1 MKEDKKVT
9 ILAVLEILK
18 KYTDE
23 DHPMVY
29 DKIIYHLDKD
39 YNLSLER
46 KALGRTIQSLEDFGY
61 DIVTG
66 KSGTYIASRE
76 FDDSELKL
84 LIDDV
89 LSNRYIPSSNSKQL
103 IEKLMGLSNEKL
115 KRHTKY
121 VYSLKD
127 WAKSPNKEFFYNIEI
142 IDEAIANDKQITF
155 DYNNYNEFGELVP
168 RHLDRKSI
176 VSPYRMVVK
185 NQRYYLM
192 CKDMRK
198 NDLAYYKI
206 DKITNIKLLD
216 IAAEDIN
223 TIESFNNGINNSVLS
238 NALPYMFSDRP
249 KNVDLIVN
257 DEAGVDCVVD
267 WFGKNAKFLK
277 LPDGKYRVTVK
288 VSLLAMRYW
297 ALQYVDVIKVIAPKE
312 LKMDIK
318 NELEKGL
325 KNYQ

>member
-29 DKIIYHLDKD
+29 DKIIYHLDRD
-39 YNLSLER
+39 YNLTLER
-46 KALGRTIQSLEDFGY
+46 KALGRTIQSLVDFGY

-66 KSGTYIASRE
+66 RMGTYIASRE

-89 LSNRYIPSSNSKQL
+89 LSNRYIASINSEQL
-103 IEKLMGLSNEKL
+103 IEKLMTLSNEKL

-121 VYSLKD
+121 VCSIKD
-127 WAKSPNKEFFYNIEI
+127 WAKSPNKEIFYNIEI
-142 IDEAIANDKQITF
+142 IDEAIANKRQITF
-155 DYNNYNEFGELVP
+155 DYNNYNENGELVP
-168 RHLDRKSI
+168 RHIDRKSI

-198 NDLAYYKI
+198 DDLAYYKI

-216 IAAEDIN
+216 IAAADIN
-223 TIESFNNGINNSVLS
+223 SIDSFTNGINNAVLS
-238 NALPYMFSDRP
+238 NSLPYMFSDRP
-249 KNVDLIVN
+249 KNVELIVN
-257 DEAGVDCVVD
+257 DAAGIDCVVD
-267 WFGKNAKFLK
+267 WFGKSAKFVNLA
-277 LPDGKYRVTVK
+277 DGTFKATMK

-297 ALQYVDVIKVIAPKE
+297 ALQYVDVVKVVSPKE

-325 KNYQ
+325 QKYQ